1 MATPADR
8 VQASGTIRVWDLAVR
23 FTHWSVAAIVF
34 YDVIDDSGDLLHRQ
48 LGYVAAGLVLFRIVW
63 GFVGTEHA
71 RFGAWLP
78 RPAGVLAYGRAL
90 LHGRAPRFVSHTP
103 LGAVM
108 MLATWTLILALAIT
122 GWMSRLDPF
131 WGEDWPIDIHR
142 WLSNTLLGLVAVH
155 VVAAIAMSLKGRENL
170 IAAMLTGRKRRNS
183 GHDTDHRS

>member
-8 VQASGTIRVWDLAVR
+8 VHHPDTVRVWDLAVR
-23 FTHWSVAAIVF
+23 FTHWSVAAIVL
-34 YDVIDDSGDLLHRQ
+34 YDLVDDSGDQLHRV
-48 LGYVAAGLVLFRIVW
+48 LGYVAAGLVLFRILW

-71 RFGAWLP
+71 RFSAWLP

-90 LHGRAPRFVSHTP
+90 LRGRAPRFISHTP

-108 MLATWTLILALAIT
+108 MLAMWVLILSLAIT

-155 VVAAIAMSLKGRENL
+155 VVAAIAMSVKGRENL
-170 IAAMLTGRKRRNS
+170 IVSMITGYKRRKRDY
-183 GHDTDHRS
+183 GK